1 MDFEFS
7 AGNENPPSG
16 MYKGTFSRV
25 ESREKNEH
33 GESVRF
39 VWKITEGECMDR
51 EATRICGIDRPPSAK
66 NALGKMLAGLAGK
79 SFEIG
84 EKVSPDD
91 FVGRPYLLQ
100 IADAPGGNGTRVET
114 VMSAS

>member
-16 MYKGTFSRV
+16 MYKGVFDRV
-25 ESREKNEH
+25 EPREKNEH
-33 GESVRF
+33 GNSVRF
-39 VWKITEGECMDR
+39 VWRITEGDQAGR
-51 EATRICGIDRPPSAK
+51 EASRICGIDRPPSAK
-66 NALGKMLAGLAGK
+66 NALGRVLAGLAGK
-79 SFEIG
+79 SFEVG

-91 FVGRPYLLQ
+91 FIEKPFLLQ

-114 VMSAS
+114 VMSAE